1 TCRLETS
8 IPTPN
13 GGDGLVITPSHK
25 AFTSHGVVVDLL
37 TGNILAQIT
46 NPGADQ
52 IWYNVGDNRVYFGVT
67 GTAPVVDA
75 DTNKFLV
82 NLPSAAGHTLA
93 VDPNNNH
100 IFAPVTGAGIKVFAA
115 Q

>member
-1 TCRLETS
+1 M
-8 IPTPN
+8 
-13 GGDGLVITPSHK
+13 VITPSHK
-25 AFTSHGVVVDLL
+25 AFTSHGVVVNIL
-37 TGNILAQIT
+37 TGNILATNT

-67 GTAPVVDA
+67 GTSPVFDA
-75 DTNKFLV
+75 DTNQFLV

-93 VDPNNNH
+93 ADPNNNH